1 MMFFLNDLTLFNIY
15 IIEKKAPCPSLL
27 KMNSHIFSVTKVL
40 LKSLQVTKFILLL
53 KLFVVGI
60 FLILTLRRERGWISE
75 IRLIYRVN
83 SRPTRA
89 TQRNY
94 VLKNQKQTSKQTK
107 TPIKK
112 TKKQI
117 CSYRIFQQYCIFCIH
132 CNLFPYLFF

>member
-60 FLILTLRRERGWISE
+60 FLS
-75 IRLIYRVN
+75 
-83 SRPTRA
+83 
-89 TQRNY
+89 
-94 VLKNQKQTSKQTK
+94 
-107 TPIKK
+107 
-112 TKKQI
+112 
-117 CSYRIFQQYCIFCIH
+117 
-132 CNLFPYLFF
+132 